1 MIRPWSNLNK
11 SAKPAAA
18 RLTRAIMWS
27 TRDAFR
33 ALALLSL
40 LACPLTACEQLK
52 PQEPQLTT
60 AAAPAG
66 VNAPSSAR
74 HARQTAVSAAITH
87 NHLPQA
93 VSQVGLLRGSFLAQ
107 SQPNTLRP
115 AAHRKL
121 RDRGRSSTADDD
133 NVPSILL
140 SNNPSLPGKQM
151 QVLPNTTTQL
161 PDPLAS
167 ALSPAQLS
175 PLPTLQS
182 ASGKPQAE
190 APKPVPV
197 ASPTPSPAPLSAEAD
212 PSPQPAPRRVSP
224 SPPPPLVPPNFPASP
239 PLNPSSVP
247 LLPPLPLPPAPSS
260 SPDQYPYYPA
270 PYPAPA
276 PPPCALPGATPSEQ
290 VGSTPPASGSGR
302 SLSPGLLAVAVAVPA
317 LAVLA
322 AAVLGAVWLRRRRA
336 RNVFAYNTPTT
347 TTTSARVPMLAP
359 PWAWQGPVAA
369 AAWRG
374 SGATAA
380 ELEWVSTRHSHPE
393 GGVALLEQLPQ
404 RWYGRRYA
412 PAPPIRERIGES
424 MQRPLELC
432 IWLDLEALPASG
444 KEYQQGYKLANDRL
458 PKVMQRV
465 HRAAEYR
472 RGVDGRARNNP

>member
-1 MIRPWSNLNK
+1 MFRPWSNLNK
-11 SAKPAAA
+11 SAQPAAA

-74 HARQTAVSAAITH
+74 HARQTAVSAAVTH

-140 SNNPSLPGKQM
+140 FDNPSLPGKEM

-197 ASPTPSPAPLSAEAD
+197 ASPTPSPTPLNVEAD

-260 SPDQYPYYPA
+260 SPDQYLYYPA

-276 PPPCALPGATPSEQ
+276 PVYGVTTPPSPSPAYPPPPSPPPPPPPPPRPTPAGALPGATPSEQ

-412 PAPPIRERIGES
+412 PAPPIREV
-424 MQRPLELC
+424 
-432 IWLDLEALPASG
+432 
-444 KEYQQGYKLANDRL
+444 KEEGS
-458 PKVMQRV
+458 
-465 HRAAEYR
+465 
-472 RGVDGRARNNP
+472 